1 VKVLQ
6 NLRKV
11 VLHSCNSCTQRWK
24 SPEAVSKAK
33 RAVSKAKGR
42 RKKKEKV
49 GATSTSRKRE

>member
-1 VKVLQ
+1 LQ